1 MTANFEL
8 VALIQQERE
17 QYIRGDHLAR
27 LAAAVRACCSPS
39 RLERIVRAI
48 RRTPATR

>member
-1 MTANFEL
+1 VYDSIEIAK
-8 VALIQQERE
+8 LIQEERR
-17 QYIRGDHLAR
+17 QYIQADRLAH

-48 RRTPATR
+48 RRTFVTA